1 MDMAELFCTG
11 IYLKAV
17 GKEEGREKRYA
28 NNCEQDRAFETAGC
42 LRYMRSAFRGDN

>member
-1 MDMAELFCTG
+1 MAELFCTG

-28 NNCEQDRAFETAGC
+28 NSCDRTGR
-42 LRYMRSAFRGDN
+42 LRLLAVSDT